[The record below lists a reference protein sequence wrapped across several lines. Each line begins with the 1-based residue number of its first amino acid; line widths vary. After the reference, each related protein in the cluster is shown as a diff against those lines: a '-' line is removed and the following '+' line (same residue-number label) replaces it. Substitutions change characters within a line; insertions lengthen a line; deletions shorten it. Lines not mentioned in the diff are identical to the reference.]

1 MRAMNITFGSLI
13 IEVRLFDTVTADKL
27 YTAAPFDSVAQ
38 TWGKEVY
45 FDAPVDLLRESNA
58 RSIVQHGEVAFW
70 LEGSAIAI
78 GYGPTPIS
86 IGDEIRLASE
96 CNIWGKIKSDL
107 MGLEA
112 VSAGDQVCVKQRNS
126 NGS

>member
-27 YTAAPFDSVAQ
+27 YTAAPFVSVAQ
-38 TWGKEVY
+38 TWGNEVY
-45 FDAPVDLLRESNA
+45 FSTRVNLLRESNA
-58 RSIVQHGEVAFW
+58 RSIVQYGEVAFW

-86 IGDEIRLASE
+86 IGDEIRLASD
-96 CNIWGKIKSDL
+96 CNIWGEIKGDL
-107 MGLEA
+107 LGLGA
-112 VSAGDQVCVKQRNS
+112 VSAGGQVRVKQCNS
-126 NGS
+126 NG